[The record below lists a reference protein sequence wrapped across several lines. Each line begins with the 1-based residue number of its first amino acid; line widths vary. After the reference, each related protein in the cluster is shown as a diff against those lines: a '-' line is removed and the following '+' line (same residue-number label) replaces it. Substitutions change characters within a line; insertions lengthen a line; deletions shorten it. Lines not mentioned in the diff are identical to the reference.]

1 MQDPTPKVTAPEV
14 TTSEATTP
22 DVRRG
27 SADGAS
33 TSKPKTTTS
42 NVEATVETTSTPPLT
57 ALDQDQVPDDQVEAG
72 QDTSR
77 NSADGAD
84 HRPPVL
90 NSAENPPRSQPAPT
104 DAPRQIDPLDEL
116 LTGVESLRVHDAT
129 TTDTL
134 HFEVVLTRDLDPNI
148 PIVDRSLLPSN
159 PLSEIPAPYTVI
171 MTRHGI
177 RRAYDNI
184 HYPKAYIAQVL
195 MNETEH

>member
-84 HRPPVL
+84 HRPP
-90 NSAENPPRSQPAPT
+90 
-104 DAPRQIDPLDEL
+104 L
-116 LTGVESLRVHDAT
+116 LTGVESLHVHDAT
-129 TTDTL
+129 TTDTR
-134 HFEVVLTRDLDPNI
+134 HFEVVLTRDLDPSI
-148 PIVDRSLLPSN
+148 PVANRGLSPRRSN
-159 PLSEIPAPYTVI
+159 QLSAIPAPYSVI
-171 MTRHGI
+171 VTRNGFSL
-177 RRAYDNI
+177 AYTNI
-184 HYPKAYIAQVL
+184 HKPEAYIQRVL
-195 MNETEH
+195 MNEPEF